1 MGNNQTVLSEQS
13 NEKSPICL
21 HIQDEDFTIKYIR
34 RDSERLNEGSEFSGG
49 SLKLQV
55 QKSLE
60 LLFLDPFSPDG
71 EERIELE
78 MSVYIKGIAMF
89 SNADKQ
95 LNSLNEF
102 QQATS

>member
-1 MGNNQTVLSEQS
+1 MGNNQTVFNKQS
-13 NEKSPICL
+13 NLKSPICL
-21 HIQDEDFTIKYIR
+21 HIEDDDFTIKYIR

-71 EERIELE
+71 EEKIELD
-78 MSVYIKGIAMF
+78 MSV
-89 SNADKQ
+89 SV
-95 LNSLNEF
+95 
-102 QQATS
+102 